1 MAKGDISNLLQVCIH
16 YKMIVNLFPS
26 DYWYF
31 RIVWFSATVVII
43 SRWSPVIL
51 IVWFIFFLSVEEV
64 VKDS

>member
-43 SRWSPVIL
+43 SR
-51 IVWFIFFLSVEEV
+51 
-64 VKDS
+64 